1 MVQKNTRDRLRLVEA
16 AGAGMVPPPLQDDL
30 TQHSD
35 AELIGYADGV
45 LMGLEAGLAPRA
57 EAVARARAAL
67 TELACRSLR
76 TFGVEREVEALRS
89 ENNDL
94 RAEAASWRL
103 IAQCSGDT
111 FGNIPALV
119 DDAIDAFAQRLQ
131 PLRDVAE
138 QQASRIQEARA
149 LTPPVSL
156 RRPDARPRVLTA
168 TDPAPAEGHG
178 AAPPPV
184 ALRRPEA
191 SREGGA

>member
-103 IAQCSGDT
+103 IAQCAGDT

-119 DDAIDAFAQRLQ
+119 DEAFDAFSERLQ
-131 PLRDVAE
+131 PLKDVAE

-156 RRPDARPRVLTA
+156 RRP
-168 TDPAPAEGHG
+168 
-178 AAPPPV
+178 
-184 ALRRPEA
+184 EA

>member
-1 MVQKNTRDRLRLVEA
+1 
-16 AGAGMVPPPLQDDL
+16 VPPALQDDL
-30 TQHSD
+30 TEHSD
-35 AELIGYADGV
+35 AELIGYVDGV
-45 LMGLEAGLAPRA
+45 LLGLEAGLAART
-57 EAVARARAAL
+57 ETVRRARAAL

-76 TFGVEREVEALRS
+76 TFGVEREVEALRA

-119 DDAIDAFAQRLQ
+119 DEAIDAFSERLQ
-131 PLRDVAE
+131 PLKDVAE
-138 QQASRIQEARA
+138 RQAARIQEARA

-156 RRPDARPRVLTA
+156 RQPGIPALAASRPEARPRVLTA